1 MRHLELRALAKRL
14 AMEAERTQ
22 LMARRKAGLLAY
34 IGHEVRNAL
43 MTLKG
48 SLHVLP
54 RELLPEKKQ
63 QALDHAKRAVDDI
76 DRLTGDVLDAS
87 RVELGR
93 FEKREEAVDVRMELD
108 DLGRAYARDAGVA
121 LRVEAEPSV
130 PHAVMLDRQRVL
142 QVLHNLVANAFKFT
156 DDGEV
161 RLRVRAVFG
170 RDGADAAREALV
182 FEVEDTGRG
191 MAPSQLQLLFE
202 PFVQADDASPAEGL
216 GLGLFVSRR
225 VAEALGGSLSAE
237 SALGRGSTFRLSV
250 PLVPVDA

>member
-1 MRHLELRALAKRL
+1 
-14 AMEAERTQ
+14 
-22 LMARRKAGLLAY
+22 
-34 IGHEVRNAL
+34 
-43 MTLKG
+43 
-48 SLHVLP
+48 
-54 RELLPEKKQ
+54 
-63 QALDHAKRAVDDI
+63 
-76 DRLTGDVLDAS
+76 
-87 RVELGR
+87 
-93 FEKREEAVDVRMELD
+93 MELD